1 MWLLAAVL
9 VLATAA
15 MVAVGK
21 PSWWWAV
28 DAAAALVSQGVILT
42 SWTDAKGGTVANVL
56 LVLVAVLGFAAHG
69 PGEER
74 KGGSAPVSQTV
85 SEVPRQSVSR
95 PAKVPQTS
103 SCTCEVRTEPQPSGH
118 SCPDPTATPKWWEHF
133 R

>member
-95 PAKVPQTS
+95 PATAVLTRPLRPNGGSTS
-103 SCTCEVRTEPQPSGH
+103 GERGSVGAPS
-118 SCPDPTATPKWWEHF
+118 S
-133 R
+133 